1 MKVAQ
6 NILQLVGNTPMLQ
19 LSAYSAK
26 ESLNASIFAKLESF
40 NPGGS
45 IKDRTAMAM
54 IDRAERDG
62 LLKPGGTVIEPTSGN
77 TGIGLAVVAAARG
90 YHLILTMPD
99 TMSVERRRI
108 VEALGAKVVLTPG
121 SLGMKGAIEKARQ
134 LASESQGAYIPG
146 QFVNPANS
154 EVHFMTT
161 GPEIWQQMNGKID
174 CLVAGVGT
182 GGTISGVGKFLK
194 QCNPSIE
201 IVAVEPVESAVLS
214 GEKPGSHRLQGIGAG
229 FIPEIYRPEY
239 VDRIVKVATPD
250 AIDAA
255 RLLASTEGV
264 LAGFSSGAA
273 LFAATG
279 IARRESMAGKNIVVI
294 LPDTGERY
302 LSTDLF
308 E

>member
-154 EVHFMTT
+154 EAHFMTT